1 LELADLAKKIK
12 RDGILHLKEGNGKVM
27 TFMKPEDWELS
38 KGKDW
43 IFLIFELFQIRTICE
58 PFSEVSLD
66 IVEFASKPT
75 IYHSTPNRVL
85 KTPPLEDGNLRF
97 SIIREPS
104 WNKFLFQLS
113 QPILVKLDTNEKV
126 FDETTLVFPLF
137 SPNVKELMLGAE
149 GDVKIIKG

>member
-1 LELADLAKKIK
+1 MIVLELADLAKKIK

-66 IVEFASKPT
+66 IVEFASKP
-75 IYHSTPNRVL
+75 
-85 KTPPLEDGNLRF
+85 PPLEDGNLRF

-137 SPNVKELMLGAE
+137 SPNVKELVLGAE